1 MIKKVIVSM
10 LIVILLAAGFGGMF
24 QPVETALA
32 QTSTAASFAAAS
44 STTLSDVEIHSLLFM
59 REEEKLARDV
69 YAVLYETYGEQIFLN
84 IMASEQTHFDQ
95 MGVLLERYGLED
107 PALEPGLYTDDYI
120 QGLYDMLIPMGL
132 VSLEGAYRVGAIIEE
147 VDILDFLHFLEDE
160 EVDNRDIRQVYTS
173 LMNASENHLRG
184 YVTCLLSIGVVYEPG
199 YLTLAQYEA
208 ILAEE
213 TGGVGNTKGH

>member
-1 MIKKVIVSM
+1 MIKKVTISM
-10 LIVILLAAGFGGMF
+10 LVFILLAAGAGGMF
-24 QPVETALA
+24 KPVQGALA
-32 QTSTAASFAAAS
+32 QAPAASTAP
-44 STTLSDVEIHSLLFM
+44 LSEIEIHSLLFM

-69 YAVLYETYGEQIFLN
+69 YAVLYEEYGEQIFLN

-107 PALEPGLYTDDYI
+107 PALAPGLYTDEYI
-120 QGLYDMLIPMGL
+120 QGLYDMLIPMGME
-132 VSLEGAYRVGAIIEE
+132 SLEGAYRVGAIIEE

-160 EVDNRDIRQVYTS
+160 EVDNPDIRQVYTS
-173 LMNASENHLRG
+173 LMNASKNHLRG
-184 YVTCLLSIGVVYEPG
+184 FVTCLLSVGVVYEPG
-199 YLTLAQYEA
+199 YLTLAQYAA

>member
-1 MIKKVIVSM
+1 MIQKIMISM
-10 LIVILLAAGFGGMF
+10 LVVILLAAGVGGMVM
-24 QPVETALA
+24 PVQGALA
-32 QTSTAASFAAAS
+32 QALTASTDP
-44 STTLSDVEIHSLLFM
+44 LSEVEIHSLLFM

-69 YAVLYETYGEQIFLN
+69 YAVLYEEYGEQIFLN

-120 QGLYDMLIPMGL
+120 QGLYDMLIPMGM

-147 VDILDFLHFLEDE
+147 VDILDFQHFLEDE
-160 EVDNRDIRQVYTS
+160 DVDNRDIRQVYTS

-184 YVTCLLSIGVVYEPG
+184 FVTCLLSIGVVYEPG
-199 YLTLAQYEA
+199 YLTPEQYAA

-213 TGGVGNTKGH
+213 TSGAGNTKGQ

>member
-1 MIKKVIVSM
+1 MREGYNVP
-10 LIVILLAAGFGGMF
+10 AGGNRGG
-24 QPVETALA
+24 ANLR
-32 QTSTAASFAAAS
+32 AASFAAAS

-160 EVDNRDIRQVYTS
+160 EVDNRDIRQVYTEPDECLREPS
-173 LMNASENHLRG
+173 ARLCHLPAVHR
-184 YVTCLLSIGVVYEPG
+184 
-199 YLTLAQYEA
+199 
-208 ILAEE
+208 
-213 TGGVGNTKGH
+213 GGV

>member
-1 MIKKVIVSM
+1 MFKKVTISM
-10 LIVILLAAGFGGMF
+10 LVFILLAAGMGGMF
-24 QPVETALA
+24 KPVQGALA
-32 QTSTAASFAAAS
+32 QAPAASAA
-44 STTLSDVEIHSLLFM
+44 TLSEVEIHSLLYM

-69 YAVLYETYGEQIFLN
+69 YAVLYEVYGAQIFSN

-107 PALEPGLYTDDYI
+107 PALAPGVFTDDYI
-120 QGLYDMLIPMGL
+120 QGLYDMLIPMGM

-160 EVDNRDIRQVYTS
+160 DVDNRDIRQVYTS

-184 YVTCLLSIGVVYEPG
+184 FVTCLLSIGVVYEPG
-199 YLTLAQYEA
+199 YLTPEQYAA